1 VKHSEFAEAY
11 RNRHKLAEGWKK
23 SGKKVFGYFCNFTPE
38 EIIYA
43 AGIIP
48 VRIRGGSENIELAD
62 AHLPSICCSYM
73 RSALD
78 QALKGRYNYLDGA
91 VFPKSC
97 DMTRALYSIWKR
109 NVRLS
114 YYWNLPVPGKSNDVA
129 VDFYIGELRL
139 FQESLEKYTGK
150 KIGDGSLKQAIK
162 LYNENRALVR
172 ELYNLMLRDNPPLPG
187 SEVFEVLR
195 AGLVIPKEEHNAML
209 RKLLPTVSSAQ
220 GSQGEKVRLMIAG
233 NTFETVELLQAIE
246 ESGANVVVDDVDIGS
261 RYYFSSVNENE
272 EPLKALAERYL
283 RKVLCPCKH
292 NAQHRVYHILK
303 LAKDYRVQ
311 GVILLTQKYCDT
323 HLYDRPWL
331 EGKLKE
337 EGLPV
342 LAVDHSDI
350 AWVGGKFKTMVQ
362 AFIEMVG

>member
-1 VKHSEFAEAY
+1 VKHSEFAETY

-23 SGKKVFGYFCNFTPE
+23 SGKKVFGYFCNYTPE

-62 AHLPSICCSYM
+62 THLPSICCSYM

-78 QALKGRYNYLDGA
+78 QALKGKYNYLDGA

-109 NVRLS
+109 NIKIS
-114 YYWNLPVPGKSNDVA
+114 YYWNLPIPGKSNDAA

-139 FQESLEKYTGK
+139 FEESLEKYTGK
-150 KIGDGSLKQAIK
+150 KMGDDSLKQAIK

-172 ELYNLMLRDNPPLPG
+172 ELYNLSLRDDPPLSG
-187 SEVFEVLR
+187 SEMFEVLR

-209 RKLLPTVSSAQ
+209 RKLLPALSSAK
-220 GSQGEKVRLMIAG
+220 GSQDGKVRLMIAG

-272 EPLKALAERYL
+272 EPLRALSERYL

-303 LAKDYRVQ
+303 LAKDYQVQ

-331 EGKLKE
+331 ESKLKE

-342 LAVDHSDI
+342 LVVDHSDI
-350 AWVGGKFKTMVQ
+350 GWVGGKFKTMVQ
-362 AFIEMVG
+362 AFVEMVG